1 MFLDFVADYMCEKIY
16 LIAKCLKGNFY
27 LIVVGIK
34 HPVDR
39 DFNSQTL
46 KGFKEKRL
54 ERTMKLF
61 DEYIELCKR
70 NKITCEICCSENESV
85 RRGLA
90 IQISNL
96 MITDILLEKSSRSFF
111 QRVVGSKSISSYLR
125 KNTPGSC
132 SLYLII
138 GNGDLYGAIGCLFPP
153 MEGVQDR
160 FSFSG
165 DLSVSSAESLYGRNA
180 HTDLKSDSPRGHQVA
195 GDQRQRGAVLSEA
208 NSTSS
213 SNASSYQ
220 NELEELRAA
229 ENISRQKLEEEISMH
244 TETKK
249 ELDNERRLRKIAEEK
264 CASGESEAAF
274 SGWRRVH
281 NFWWKYSYE
290 EIEGAT
296 ENFNKMNKLGQG
308 IYGQIYK
315 GTLHH
320 ISVAVKVLAEEGIGD
335 REEFHRKL
343 ELLSRLHHPHLVM
356 LIGSCPDKACIIY
369 EYMANGSLE
378 ERLYC
383 KGGTPPLPWFTRFR
397 ICLEVARALLFLHSR
412 PQPIAHRD
420 LKLRNVLLDR
430 GFVSKITDIC
440 VSDLVPM
447 NNAAYTT
454 IVREIM
460 FTATLPY
467 MDPHYLRT
475 GIVSCEADVYA
486 LGILI
491 LQLLTKKPPLG
502 IACVVEEALEHEQ
515 FYEMLDQSAG
525 EWPLEEAMVV
535 ARLGLRCMEPKPK
548 DRPKLE
554 AGVLPVLESVQ
565 KPPGL

>member
-1 MFLDFVADYMCEKIY
+1 MDMDDTRFHAGENGQSMRNIKDEADENQQSSHAGLDTDTHGRRTSDIYAEARRIAICVGKERNNGLGALKWAIDKKFIAAEGYIRLLHVMRPVRFIRNRNNVRDLLFGERIGSSGARDSDIQLDDYRHITGE
-16 LIAKCLKGNFY
+16 
-27 LIVVGIK
+27 IVSII
-34 HPVDR
+34 
-39 DFNSQTL
+39 F
-46 KGFKEKRL
+46 
-54 ERTMKLF
+54 
-61 DEYIELCKR
+61 
-70 NKITCEICCSENESV
+70 SE
-85 RRGLA
+85 
-90 IQISNL
+90 
-96 MITDILLEKSSRSFF
+96 
-111 QRVVGSKSISSYLR
+111 
-125 KNTPGSC
+125 
-132 SLYLII
+132 
-138 GNGDLYGAIGCLFPP
+138 
-153 MEGVQDR
+153 
-160 FSFSG
+160 
-165 DLSVSSAESLYGRNA
+165 
-180 HTDLKSDSPRGHQVA
+180 VA